1 MIKNFKKFSLLFI
14 VSFLFSNFS
23 FAKEIR
29 SRFGFYIDVP
39 NNFVF
44 IQDQNIN
51 DLMNESD
58 NDMNK
63 EFFNDMVSGTSK
75 QDLNV
80 EFYFPKNLNAE
91 FNSININMQSG
102 VTLKEI
108 KNDFRLIEI
117 CKYYQ
122 QLFSDLFNRKIKQYE
137 CNYTNDFRQKY
148 PDVFR
153 AKHDS
158 AKRGN
163 FMIQYQFDQRR
174 NLITL
179 TIGCEPKN
187 CNYMEKVAVGMIRSI
202 NY

>member
-1 MIKNFKKFSLLFI
+1 MNNKYQNILIVIF
-14 VSFLFSNFS
+14 VSFLFFNFS

-29 SRFGFYIDVP
+29 SRFGFYIDIP

-51 DLMNESD
+51 DLINESD
-58 NDMNK
+58 NDINK
-63 EFFNDMVSGTSK
+63 DFFNDMMSGTSK

-91 FNSININMQSG
+91 FNNININVQSG

-122 QLFSDLFNRKIKQYE
+122 QLFSDLFKRKIEQYE
-137 CNYTNDFRQKY
+137 CNYSNDFRQKY
-148 PDVFR
+148 PDVIR
-153 AKHDS
+153 TKHDS
-158 AKRGN
+158 GIRGN
-163 FMIQYQFDQRR
+163 FMFQYQFDQRGKF
-174 NLITL
+174 ITL
-179 TIGCEPKN
+179 TINCEPKN

-202 NY
+202 N

>member
-1 MIKNFKKFSLLFI
+1 MNNKYKNILIVIF
-14 VSFLFSNFS
+14 VSFLFFNFS

-29 SRFGFYIDVP
+29 SRFGFYIEIP

-58 NDMNK
+58 NDINK
-63 EFFNDMVSGTSK
+63 EFFNDMMSGTSK

-91 FNSININMQSG
+91 FNSININVQSG

-122 QLFSDLFNRKIKQYE
+122 QLFSDLFKRKIEQYE
-137 CNYTNDFRQKY
+137 CNYSNDFRQKY
-148 PDVFR
+148 PDVIR
-153 AKHDS
+153 TKHDS
-158 AKRGN
+158 GTRGN
-163 FMIQYQFDQRR
+163 FMIQYQFDQKR
-174 NLITL
+174 NFITL

-202 NY
+202 N

>member
-1 MIKNFKKFSLLFI
+1 MNNKYKNILIVIF
-14 VSFLFSNFS
+14 VSFLFFNFS

-29 SRFGFYIDVP
+29 SRFGFYIDIP

-58 NDMNK
+58 NDINK
-63 EFFNDMVSGTSK
+63 EFFNDMMSGTSK

-91 FNSININMQSG
+91 FNSININVQSG

-122 QLFSDLFNRKIKQYE
+122 QLFSDLFERKIEQYE
-137 CNYTNDFRQKY
+137 CNYSNDFRQKY
-148 PDVFR
+148 PDVIR
-153 AKHDS
+153 TKHDS
-158 AKRGN
+158 VTRGN
-163 FMIQYQFDQRR
+163 FMIQYQFDQKR

-202 NY
+202 N